1 MIIWVN
7 TLICAVIG
15 AAFGFLDGNRTI
27 KSSRGRRLT
36 APSHTTGHAGP
47 HPAVHR
53 ERHPSWRWIFLRLVP
68 GTTQPS
74 AQLPQASPILLA
86 QQCLYPRRSAFFVV
100 PRTALR
106 THPLD
111 VQPFP
116 ALAGTMAPADFCRLS
131 LTSRSGLPFPAS
143 RQTSPGKNADFP
155 CTPAPFSASALGRIG
170 LRCYWPTRPASQPPM
185 RFVFLKSQVCLR
197 LPSDPAL
204 TTAPLPSASGWCD
217 QPPQGSFTL

>member
-1 MIIWVN
+1 M
-7 TLICAVIG
+7 C
-15 AAFGFLDGNRTI
+15 FQ
-27 KSSRGRRLT
+27 SSRERRLT

-74 AQLPQASPILLA
+74 AQLPQASPILFA

-116 ALAGTMAPADFCRLS
+116 ALADTMASADFCRLN
-131 LTSRSGLPFPAS
+131 L
-143 RQTSPGKNADFP
+143 
-155 CTPAPFSASALGRIG
+155 
-170 LRCYWPTRPASQPPM
+170 ASQPGLP
-185 RFVFLKSQVCLR
+185 LR
-197 LPSDPAL
+197 LGDR
-204 TTAPLPSASGWCD
+204 
-217 QPPQGSFTL
+217 PPQVRTLTFPAHLPHLLLRLLVSSDFVVIGQLVQPHSLL